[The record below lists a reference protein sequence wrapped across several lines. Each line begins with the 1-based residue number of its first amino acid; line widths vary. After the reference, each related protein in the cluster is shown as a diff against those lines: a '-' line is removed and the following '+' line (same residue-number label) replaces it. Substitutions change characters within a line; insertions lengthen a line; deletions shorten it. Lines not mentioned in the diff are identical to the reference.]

1 MCERNACDQ
10 AIVKHRKHHAGQ
22 PAIASC
28 NRAQTV
34 CKAEADD
41 NGLRI
46 DGGCEI
52 RTERRAERL
61 CEKCRRHVARH
72 NRPDVCRMASLEA
85 AADHAEYAA
94 ERRRIPL
101 CADEVIVEHDEQTI
115 DCKIQNGRPGAVFC
129 AVIRAEAGILQ
140 QLSVLPEAAAK
151 AQTQNQRQHKHRDA
165 EYVAD
170 GPVPVACANA
180 HTIRQRSAQHAVKYS
195 PQEKR
200 CKADRN
206 RGRVKVVALVHLRAV
221 CKPRRQNESDHS
233 ADQKR
238 QDRAKQCYAARLCA
252 RIPDEKI
259 CHQGRNAG
267 GKQKD
272 IALRVELYLT
282 DKAADQHTCKAEPD
296 IQHRNAPEAEARRQE
311 IGKHRNAVRLAA
323 GKRVDRRADSA
334 DDCRIQ
340 KCTGK
345 AAVCRVKIA
354 VGRLIRQRTQPQH
367 SFDHLP
373 PVGHGN
379 CRKQTGRSKQ
389 PEKKPDRLFRLPEFF
404 FHQNSSPS

>member
-1 MCERNACDQ
+1 
-10 AIVKHRKHHAGQ
+10 
-22 PAIASC
+22 
-28 NRAQTV
+28 
-34 CKAEADD
+34 
-41 NGLRI
+41 
-46 DGGCEI
+46 
-52 RTERRAERL
+52 
-61 CEKCRRHVARH
+61 
-72 NRPDVCRMASLEA
+72 MASLEA

-101 CADEVIVEHDEQTI
+101 CADEVIVEHDEQAI